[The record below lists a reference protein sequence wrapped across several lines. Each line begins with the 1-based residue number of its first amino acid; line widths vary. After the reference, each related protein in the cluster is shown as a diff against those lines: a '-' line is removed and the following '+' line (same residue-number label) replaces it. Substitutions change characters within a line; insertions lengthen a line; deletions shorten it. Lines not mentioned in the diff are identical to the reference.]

1 MFNKTV
7 LFLILLILTVL
18 TAEAYEPS
26 YSFGTYG
33 QIEKYS
39 DSSGA
44 DYPAGISAD
53 AFQRNTLPSGYYSW
67 YAAAVF
73 EYYLNDSDK
82 YEDRENLAADLHLEG
97 DLFAYEAGSS
107 LNFSF
112 NSIDYSTYFQP
123 DWSASIIMD
132 PFESPYSI
140 RLNYSGS
147 WIYQESY
154 FEDRIINRLQLS
166 GAYDPSLRL
175 GVEVSLEAALED
187 YSEYYVLDNNGED
200 TSEERRDYLLSAGL
214 SFEGL
219 AGYFVNWKLSSRMK
233 LRDSNA
239 NRWLDTDK
247 LEKDSEDLKSI
258 LLQSEINWSPFISFK
273 FGAESYL
280 EYVIYTDR
288 KSADSSGFITDD
300 NLVVVNTGGSLDL
313 GWTFNSSLFYNTSFL
328 LNRSYSS
335 DPEFDEWNFSIK
347 GWLQYSF

>member
-1 MFNKTV
+1 MCNKIA
-7 LFLILLILTVL
+7 LFFIPLILTVM
-18 TAEAYEPS
+18 TAEAYDPS

-39 DSSGA
+39 DTGGA
-44 DYPAGISAD
+44 EYPAGISAD

-67 YAAAVF
+67 YAAALF
-73 EYYLNDSDK
+73 EYYLNDPDK

-97 DLFAYEAGSS
+97 DLFAYEAGSTLS
-107 LNFSF
+107 FSF
-112 NSIDYSTYFQP
+112 NSIDYSSYIQP
-123 DWSASIIMD
+123 DWSASVIMNPSD
-132 PFESPYSI
+132 FPYSV

-166 GAYDPSLRL
+166 GAYDPSLRF
-175 GVEVSLEAALED
+175 GVEISLKAALED
-187 YSEYYVLDNNGED
+187 YSEYYVLDDNGED
-200 TSEERRDYLLSAGL
+200 TSEERRDYILSAGL

-219 AGYFVNWKLSSRMK
+219 AGYFLNWKLSSGMK
-233 LRDSNA
+233 FQDSNA
-239 NRWLDTDK
+239 NRWISVNE
-247 LEKDSEDLKSI
+247 LEKDSEDLKSL
-258 LLQSEINWSPFISFK
+258 LLQSEINWSPIISFK
-273 FGAESYL
+273 FGAEYFL
-280 EYVIYTDR
+280 EYVLYTYR
-288 KSADSSGFITDD
+288 KASASGGFITDD
-300 NLVVVNTGGSLDL
+300 NLAVVNTGGSIDL